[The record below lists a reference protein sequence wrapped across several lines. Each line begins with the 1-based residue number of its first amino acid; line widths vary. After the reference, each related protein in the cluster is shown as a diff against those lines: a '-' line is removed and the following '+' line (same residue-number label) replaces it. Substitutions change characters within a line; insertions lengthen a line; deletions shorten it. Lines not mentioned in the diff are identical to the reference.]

1 MGIGYVQHTY
11 LGLQPMGIPQI
22 MENKKTNDMKNLK
35 YILLAIL
42 LGINLVACEA
52 PPINEEIGVEE
63 VNLSNDN
70 LRPEDDEGG
79 TDPV

>member
-63 VNLSNDN
+63 VETISITEDEEEEVPQTSN
-70 LRPEDDEGG
+70 
-79 TDPV
+79 